1 MSMFGRK
8 KKLKI
13 EEAVRKHIQK
23 FLPSGIYAF
32 NPIGDS
38 SKKEVIISGRATA
51 FNFELAFEN
60 EDVDELTEEEQDMIT
75 KHVVIPALEQIDAVL
90 FERHKL
96 IEAKL
101 KKLKAAY
108 E

>member
-1 MSMFGRK
+1 MFGRK

-23 FLPSGIYAF
+23 FLPSGIHVF
-32 NPIGDS
+32 NQVGDS
-38 SKKEVIISGRATA
+38 DKKEVIISGRAMA
-51 FNFELAFEN
+51 FSFELAFEN
-60 EDVDELTEEEQDMIT
+60 EDVDELTTEEQDMIT
-75 KHVVIPALEQIDAVL
+75 QYVVIPALEQMDVVL

-96 IEAKL
+96 VEEKL
-101 KKLKAAY
+101 KTLRAAY